1 MQENDENGS
10 TVGKPP
16 YCCSNPNCRNVF
28 SIPKVIKYYVCP
40 ICQTL
45 VEMTS
50 TDDKAADE
58 EYAPVEVPQSKKA
71 VSKPVQSQAPAMR
84 TMEPKTMEQRV
95 VEPKV
100 VEPKVVE
107 PKVVEPKVVEPKVVE
122 QVVEPKVVE
131 PKVVEPKVVEPKV
144 VEPKVVEPKVVE
156 PKAQSPMPK
165 SIGKEDKVNH
175 LSDQVCKFYFGYL
188 GKREKGEGIP
198 ETCLECNKSLDCML
212 SEYYKSEDT
221 VAEIKKWYHPKF

>member
-71 VSKPVQSQAPAMR
+71 VSKGVQSQAPAMR
-84 TMEPKTMEQRV
+84 TMKPKTMEPKI
-95 VEPKV
+95 VEPKI

-131 PKVVEPKVVEPKV
+131 PK
-144 VEPKVVEPKVVE
+144 
-156 PKAQSPMPK
+156 AQSPIPK
-165 SIGKEDKVNH
+165 SKDKEDEENH
-175 LSDQVCKFYFGYL
+175 PSDQVCRYYFGYL
-188 GKREKGEGIP
+188 SQRNKGEGIP
-198 ETCLECNKSLDCML
+198 ETCVECNKSLDCML
-212 SEYYKSEDT
+212 SEYYKSENT

>member
-1 MQENDENGS
+1 MQEKDENSS

-50 TDDKAADE
+50 TDGKAADE
-58 EYAPVEVPQSKKA
+58 QYAPVEEPQSKKIVA
-71 VSKPVQSQAPAMR
+71 KPVQSQAPAIR
-84 TMEPKTMEQRV
+84 TIEPKTIEPKTIEPKTIEPKTIEPNV

-107 PKVVEPKVVEPKVVE
+107 PKVE
-122 QVVEPKVVE
+122 
-131 PKVVEPKVVEPKV
+131 
-144 VEPKVVEPKVVE
+144 E
-156 PKAQSPMPK
+156 PKAIEPKPQSQMPK
-165 SIGKEDKVNH
+165 SLGQEEKENH
-175 LSDQVCKFYFGYL
+175 PSDQVCKYYLGYL
-188 GKREKGEGIP
+188 SQRDKGEGIP
-198 ETCLECNKSLDCML
+198 ETCVECNKSLDCML
-212 SEYYKSEDT
+212 SEYYKSEKT
-221 VAEIKKWYHPKF
+221 VSEIKKWYHPKF

>member
-1 MQENDENGS
+1 MLEKDENGS

-50 TDDKAADE
+50 TDGKAADE
-58 EYAPVEVPQSKKA
+58 KYAPVEEPQSKKA
-71 VSKPVQSQAPAMR
+71 AAKPVQSQAPAMR
-84 TMEPKTMEQRV
+84 TMEPKTIEL
-95 VEPKV
+95 KV

-107 PKVVEPKVVEPKVVE
+107 PKVVEH
-122 QVVEPKVVE
+122 VVEPKVVE
-131 PKVVEPKVVEPKV
+131 PKP
-144 VEPKVVEPKVVE
+144 
-156 PKAQSPMPK
+156 QSPMPK
-165 SIGKEDKVNH
+165 SLGKEEKENH
-175 LSDQVCKFYFGYL
+175 PSDQVCKYYLGYL
-188 GKREKGEGIP
+188 SQRDKGEGIP
-198 ETCLECNKSLDCML
+198 ETCVECNKSLDCML
-212 SEYYKSEDT
+212 SEYYKSENT

>member
-50 TDDKAADE
+50 TDGKAADE
-58 EYAPVEVPQSKKA
+58 EYAPVEEPQSIKA

-84 TMEPKTMEQRV
+84 TIEPNV

-100 VEPKVVE
+100 IEPKI
-107 PKVVEPKVVEPKVVE
+107 VEPKVVE
-122 QVVEPKVVE
+122 QVVEPKVTEPKAVE
-131 PKVVEPKVVEPKV
+131 PKPQP
-144 VEPKVVEPKVVE
+144 
-156 PKAQSPMPK
+156 QMPK
-165 SIGKEDKVNH
+165 SLGQEEKENH
-175 LSDQVCKFYFGYL
+175 PSDQVCKYYLGYL
-188 GKREKGEGIP
+188 SQRDKGEGIP
-198 ETCLECNKSLDCML
+198 ETCVECSKSLDCML
-212 SEYYKSEDT
+212 SEYYKSENT